1 MATLSRRGTTCVK
14 CNTFQPKDGKLL
26 GCAHLICAGCG
37 REEIAQDTNTIK
49 CLSCAAITKAVV
61 SGVGVVDQLMSCEPY
76 LYQAPLDDAARRV
89 RERSTLCCEFC
100 DEDDAASATHEC
112 EACGGALLCR
122 KDAERHSRKR
132 IYAGHVV
139 KEFFEVKELK
149 REQRADGRH
158 RHATRSARCLV
169 HKHNDVVTF
178 CKTCSHS
185 ICSQC
190 LAAGHQGHT
199 MVTLSSVAAEQ
210 LSAVRAAM
218 GSSRESLQSASQSA
232 GSMETPTIQV
242 MLASVSDD
250 MDEIRQEAEAAS
262 RVVTDMF
269 DQVEAIIQQK
279 RQELL
284 RQIDTIQWQ
293 QLEARESKQQR
304 LYGIEENYST
314 LTQLVKCMT
323 GGEMDDED
331 MIRISGLVI
340 SNLAK
345 MRSDLDL
352 ERAPL
357 PRSKISATPVSLHE
371 LETQVQS
378 LVLVKESPPIDVT
391 KIITSLTDK
400 VYLGEQSIIRLA
412 FPGVTNT
419 STQSLTAKISQPF
432 GGSHNVHLADL
443 SDSSG
448 AELVMLGLFTLTD
461 VGRHSLEICDT
472 FGNMKSVPFECHRRA
487 APTLDPR
494 TCSPLIT
501 LSENNHVVTYS
512 HRYLT
517 MANVAASE
525 GYTAGRNTWNI
536 AVRSAGRGCYYM
548 AVGICTLPDT
558 TDYDSDDLFY
568 SNPSYYWKSS
578 GQSFTNGSYSD
589 HDCSSIRCGDTATLT
604 LDCQQKTLEIHH
616 HRTNERSVIPD
627 VNCDKALYP
636 AVCIWEPFTRVEIS

>member
-89 RERSTLCCEFC
+89 RETSTLCCEFC

-112 EACGGALLCR
+112 QACGGALLCR

-139 KEFFEVKELK
+139 KELK
-149 REQRADGRH
+149 TEQRADGRH
-158 RHATRSARCLV
+158 RHVTSSARCLV

-218 GSSRESLQSASQSA
+218 DSSSESLQSTSQSV

-269 DQVEAIIQQK
+269 DQVEAIIQRK

-304 LYGIEENYST
+304 LYGIEENYSS

-340 SNLAK
+340 SNLTK
-345 MRSDLDL
+345 MRSDLDS
-352 ERAPL
+352 ERAQL
-357 PRSKISATPVSLHE
+357 PRCKISATPVALHE

-378 LVLVKESPPIDVT
+378 LVLVKECPPIDVT
-391 KIITSLTDK
+391 KITGTLTDK
-400 VYLGEQSIIRLA
+400 VYLGEQSMIRLA

-419 STQSLTAKISQPF
+419 STQSLTAKISQPS

-443 SDSSG
+443 FDSSG
-448 AELVMLGLFTLTD
+448 AELVMLVPFTLTD

-472 FGNMKSVPFECHRRA
+472 FGNMKSVPFECQRRA
-487 APTLDPR
+487 ARTLDPR
-494 TCSPLIT
+494 TCSPRIT
-501 LSENNHVVTYS
+501 LSENNHVATYS
-512 HRYLT
+512 GSYMT

-525 GYTAGRNTWNI
+525 GYTAGRHTWNI
-536 AVRSAGRGCYYM
+536 KLHSAIGESYYM
-548 AVGICTLPDT
+548 AVGICTLPDA

-568 SNPSYYWKSS
+568 SNPSYGWNNS
-578 GQSFTNGSYSD
+578 GQSLFKARVTGNNRSN
-589 HDCSSIRCGDTATLT
+589 SIRYGDTATLT
-604 LDCQQKTLEIHH
+604 LDCQKKTLEIRY
-616 HRTNERSVIPD
+616 HRTNKRSVIPD

-636 AVCIWEPFTRVEIS
+636 AVCIRGANIRVEIS

>member
-76 LYQAPLDDAARRV
+76 LYQAPLDDAAGKV
-89 RERSTLCCEFC
+89 RETSTLCCEFC

-112 EACGGALLCR
+112 QACGGALLCR
-122 KDAERHSRKR
+122 KDAERHSRKK

-139 KEFFEVKELK
+139 KEFR
-149 REQRADGRH
+149 REQRADSRH
-158 RHATRSARCLV
+158 RHVTSSARCLV

-218 GSSRESLQSASQSA
+218 GSSSESLQSASQSA

-293 QLEARESKQQR
+293 QLEARERKQQR

-331 MIRISGLVI
+331 VIRISGLVI

-391 KIITSLTDK
+391 KIIVTLTDK
-400 VYLGEQSIIRLA
+400 VYLGEQSMIRLA

-419 STQSLTAKISQPF
+419 STQSLTAKISQPS
-432 GGSHNVHLADL
+432 GGSHNVQLADL

-448 AELVMLGLFTLTD
+448 AELVMLVPFTLTD

-501 LSENNHVVTYS
+501 LSENNHVATCS
-512 HRYLT
+512 RIYLT
-517 MANVAASE
+517 MGNVAASE
-525 GYTAGRNTWNI
+525 GYTAGRHTWNI
-536 AVRSAGRGCYYM
+536 AFRSAGSGCYYM

-558 TDYDSDDLFY
+558 TDYDSDDFLY
-568 SNPSYYWKSS
+568 GNPSYYWNNYGHSLTNRRYSS
-578 GQSFTNGSYSD
+578 HN
-589 HDCSSIRCGDTATLT
+589 CSSIMCGDTVTLT

-627 VNCDKALYP
+627 VNCDEALYP
-636 AVCIWEPFTRVEIS
+636 AVCMEGTNTQVEIS